1 MDQLFGLQHR
11 GTVPMSFREKWKVF
25 ETLWNRNNMRA
36 DYTRA
41 MNQRQSLSFQDK
53 LKRLFSTDNEDN
65 TGMT

>member
-1 MDQLFGLQHR
+1 
-11 GTVPMSFREKWKVF
+11 MSFREKWKVF